1 MDQEIF
7 LSVIIPAYNEEKKI
21 ARDLSVA
28 AAYLDAQTYAYEILV
43 VDDGSADRTA
53 ELAEDFSKKNPRA
66 RVIRMPQNRG
76 KGAAV
81 RAGMQ
86 AAKGQYALFADA
98 GTCVPYD
105 NIARGLD
112 MLKAGGDVALG
123 SRTISRSRI
132 LKPSPPYRRLGSM
145 GFQFVVEYVMGL
157 KEVADTQCGFKLFTR
172 KACRDIFSNLVTDG
186 FMFDV
191 EILLYAQ
198 WRKLDTRFFPVDW
211 SNDPDTRFKPV
222 SGSIRNFKELCRIKW
237 RMRSLIQ
244 GRVEIQTVSGPG

>member
-1 MDQEIF
+1 MNSPE
-7 LSVIIPAYNEEKKI
+7 LSVVIPAFNEEQKI
-21 ARDLSVA
+21 ERDIDLA
-28 AAYLDAQTYAYEILV
+28 DAYLKSRGRPYELIV
-43 VDDGSADRTA
+43 VDDGSADQTA
-53 ELAEDFSKKNPRA
+53 ARAESLTRANPNL
-66 RVIRMPQNRG
+66 RVIRLPRNMG

-86 AAKGQYALFADA
+86 AARGENALFSDA

-105 NIARGLD
+105 NIERGLAVLSQGAD
-112 MLKAGGDVALG
+112 AALG
-123 SRTISRSRI
+123 SRAIARSRI
-132 LKPSPPYRRLGSM
+132 VKYAPFYRRLGSM

-157 KEVADTQCGFKLFTR
+157 KSVADTQCGFKLFTR
-172 KACRDIFSNLVTDG
+172 KAYRDIFSNLVTDG

-198 WRKLDTRFFPVDW
+198 WRKLDTRFFPVEW

-222 SGSIRNFKELCRIKW
+222 SGSIRNFKELCKIKW

-244 GRVEIQTVSGPG
+244 GRVEIQTASGPG